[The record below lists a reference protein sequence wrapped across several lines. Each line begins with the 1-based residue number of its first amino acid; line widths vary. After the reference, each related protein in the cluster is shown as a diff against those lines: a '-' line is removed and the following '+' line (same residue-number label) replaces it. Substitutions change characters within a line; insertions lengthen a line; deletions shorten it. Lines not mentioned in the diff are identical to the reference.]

1 MMNSLIQTAIAA
13 GLGLLSLA
21 TPKIAAGD
29 VQGQVVGILRTLL
42 PLRDARLTFCLLDGS
57 DTCRKTT
64 SGAGGRF
71 VLRHVRAG
79 DYRLSLEWGLVQLER
94 TVTLPAKG
102 EMRIV
107 VDPVRGEIRAE
118 VTPSVAP

>member
-1 MMNSLIQTAIAA
+1 MKSRIWTAIAA
-13 GLGLLSLA
+13 GFCLLSLA
-21 TPKIAAGD
+21 TPRLAAGD

-57 DTCRKTT
+57 DTCRTTT
-64 SGAGGRF
+64 SGAGGGF
-71 VLRHVRAG
+71 VLRHVRPG
-79 DYRLSLEWGLVQLER
+79 DYRLSLEGGLVQLER

-102 EMRIV
+102 EMRIE
-107 VDPVRGEIRAE
+107 VDPVAGEIRAE